1 MLKQILVPVDFS
13 NCSYAALR
21 RAAELARSTGAKIDL
36 LHVWEVT
43 AQLPPDMI
51 FDDHAPPG
59 QILSHAILTHAQ
71 RHLDELVKQAKA
83 EGTEIRETRLVRGAT
98 AHTIV
103 EIAEKDGYDLIAMG
117 THGRSGFERLLLGS
131 ITEKV
136 VRRSTVPVLTVR
148 EASSG

>member
-1 MLKQILVPVDFS
+1 
-13 NCSYAALR
+13 
-21 RAAELARSTGAKIDL
+21 
-36 LHVWEVT
+36 
-43 AQLPPDMI
+43 
-51 FDDHAPPG
+51 
-59 QILSHAILTHAQ
+59 
-71 RHLDELVKQAKA
+71 
-83 EGTEIRETRLVRGAT
+83 VRGAT